1 MAKAVIKIG
10 WDEYVMEVDD
20 AVALAKLLMGGER
33 YKQNYVSAS
42 LGGSGS
48 YTYHIWQ
55 DDSKPNE
62 TCEIRIISDAL
73 YNMAKLAGEPPKNN

>member
-1 MAKAVIKIG
+1 MTKAIIKIG

-33 YKQNYVSAS
+33 YKQNYVGAN
-42 LGGSGS
+42 GGNSS
-48 YTYHIWQ
+48 HTYHIWQ
-55 DDSKPNE
+55 DDSKPSV

-73 YNMAKLAGEPPKNN
+73 YNMAKLAGEPPENN